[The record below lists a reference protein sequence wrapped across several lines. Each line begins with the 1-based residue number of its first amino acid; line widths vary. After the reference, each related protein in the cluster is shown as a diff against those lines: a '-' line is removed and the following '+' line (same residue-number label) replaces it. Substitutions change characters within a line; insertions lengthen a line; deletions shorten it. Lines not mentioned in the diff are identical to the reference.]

1 MFTTLVTQPIFNLLV
16 FIYALLPGHNFG
28 LAIILFT
35 VVVRLALYPLVKKQL
50 RQVKV
55 MRKLQPELK
64 IIKKKAG
71 GNRQKESLMLME
83 LYKERGVNPLGS
95 IGILI
100 PQLIILIG
108 LYNGLNKVV
117 REPQQIID
125 FAYPSLQNLA
135 WMQQLATD
143 IKQFD
148 ETLFGLVDLTRV
160 AVGSGGIYWPAIVIV
175 FLSSVAQYY
184 QSKMVMPNDKN
195 ARKLREILK
204 AAGQGE
210 QADQQEMQAATS
222 RFMLVILPVIIFFV
236 TISLPAALGLY
247 WLVGG
252 IVAIIQQ
259 YIILRDDEEEMEKIA
274 DEPSAKKQ
282 RDVSKIPEA
291 EVVAVEATDEKPTAT
306 AAVAAKPK
314 PTSKSKKKKSAANKK
329 KRRK

>member
-28 LAIILFT
+28 LAIIIFT
-35 VVVRLALYPLVKKQL
+35 IVVRLALYPLVKKQL

-64 IIKKKAG
+64 IIKKKAA
-71 GNRQKESLMLME
+71 GNRQKESMLLME

-108 LYNGLNKVV
+108 LYNGLVKVV

-125 FAYPSLQNLA
+125 FAYPSLQSLP
-135 WMQQLATD
+135 WMEQLARN
-143 IKQFD
+143 IGQFD
-148 ETLFGLVDLTRV
+148 ETLFGFVDLTRA
-160 AVGSGGIYWPAIVIV
+160 AVSGGTVYWPAMVIV
-175 FLSSVAQYY
+175 VLSSFAQYY
-184 QSKMVMPNDKN
+184 QSKMVIPNDKN

-210 QADQQEMQAATS
+210 PADQQEMQAATS
-222 RFMLVILPVIIFFV
+222 RFMLIILPVIIFFV

-259 YIILRDDEEEMEKIA
+259 FIILREDEEDMEKIA
-274 DEPSAKKQ
+274 DEPATSK
-282 RDVSKIPEA
+282 RDVSKVPEA
-291 EVVAVEATDEKPTAT
+291 EVIAPTKA
-306 AAVAAKPK
+306 AAVAAAKAGP
-314 PTSKSKKKKSAANKK
+314 SAKKKTANKK